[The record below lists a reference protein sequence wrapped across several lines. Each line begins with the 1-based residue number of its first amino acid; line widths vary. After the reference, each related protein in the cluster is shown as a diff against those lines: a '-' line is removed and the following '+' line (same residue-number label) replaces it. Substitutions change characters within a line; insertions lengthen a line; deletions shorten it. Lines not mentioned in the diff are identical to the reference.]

1 MAGGASVYQSMT
13 TTPLPTR
20 TERSFYEFDG
30 FRLDPVRR
38 RLLRAGHPVPLTPK
52 AFSILL
58 ALIEKRGEVME
69 KEELIQKVWPDSY
82 VTEANLTQNI
92 SSLRKALGER
102 ANDHRYV
109 VTVPGRGYSFVAD
122 VVEVPREQTGEHA
135 ITPLTPDPGPLPATP
150 TPLELRPVPTPSDG
164 FQALDETGT
173 FRLPAPSSEERPF
186 LPPRGRRRFLLAGL
200 ILGFLLAA
208 STAGLYLY
216 IKDRDAVPSAAAEQV
231 NARPVVAVMGFR
243 NLSGNP
249 DQGWLSTALAEM
261 LITELSTGS
270 EIRMVSGE
278 EISRVRGS
286 LSLPYTEDPS
296 EESLRRIHEVLGAD
310 MVVVGSYL
318 SLGKELRIDLRV
330 LRASDGEAL
339 ASLADV
345 GTEEEL
351 FELVSRV
358 GRQVRQ
364 TLNWAQPSPQELR
377 ASQARQPRSQEAARL
392 YAEGL
397 IRLRAFD
404 SQGAATLLEKAAA
417 KDSESAVIRSAL
429 SLAWMGVGN
438 DAEARQQAAEAL
450 RLSAALPKHERLAA
464 EARLAEAEKNWPKAA
479 EIYRSLWTFYPDNL
493 EYGLRLVTAL
503 SWAGRGKE
511 AMAFVDQ
518 LRKLPPP
525 HGDDPR
531 IDLAEAQTAKRLS
544 SFVVQMHSAKAAE
557 EKGRKS
563 GESQVIAQ
571 ALTLQGDGLFL
582 VGRPQEAVPLFEAA
596 RNLFEQSGNRGAV
609 AALMTRLG
617 RTYHVQGDLGKAE
630 ETYEKASAMLRQV
643 GSGEGMALQIANLGL
658 LYQDQGD
665 LLRARKFLDEAY
677 ADFNRE
683 GDRVLA
689 ARTLNAIG
697 TLRVSAGDL
706 AVARRLF
713 EQVLA
718 SSRQTGNRTDE
729 ARALHYLGLVQAQQG
744 LWKEALRRQEGA
756 YKISMGLQ
764 DPSRAALM
772 LAAQAEAQVRLG
784 DLPGARR
791 SFVQALAM
799 KQRAQDRIG
808 VAEILGAMAMLE
820 YRQGNLG
827 KAKELSQNQLRIA
840 RNIGSRSLAAAALQA
855 QGRWRMEE
863 GDFDGAW
870 SQLDEVAR
878 ERAGMGDAMQA
889 AAARLTLAAAA
900 LRQGSFKE
908 AERTAAELVAWY
920 EARQMTGH
928 LARALALQAQA
939 LLRQGRVAQAEPLA
953 IRAYSLCQHNEDN
966 ELRIEIFAAVAP
978 VGAATDSAR
987 DALGHLR
994 WAVSEARR
1002 IGYVAAGFEAQL
1014 MLGVLQMQTGDAIH
1028 GRATLEAVRRD
1039 AAARGYIR
1047 LAREAAAH
1055 LSGAGPWPRVTSP
1068 LS

>member
-1 MAGGASVYQSMT
+1 MT

-38 RLLRAGHPVPLTPK
+38 RLLRAGQPVPLTPK

-122 VVEVPREQTGEHA
+122 VIEVAREQTGEYA
-135 ITPLTPDPGPLPATP
+135 ITPLTPDPGAPPATP
-150 TPLELRPVPTPSDG
+150 TSVTPLELRPIPTPSDG
-164 FQALDETGT
+164 FPALDETGT
-173 FRLPAPSSEERPF
+173 FRLPTFSEERPF

-200 ILGFLLAA
+200 MLGFLLAA
-208 STAGLYLY
+208 STVGLYLY
-216 IKDRDAVPSAAAEQV
+216 MKERDAPASIAEQA

-270 EIRMVSGE
+270 GIRMVTGE
-278 EISRVRGS
+278 EIYRARSS
-286 LSLPYTEDPS
+286 LALSHTEEPS
-296 EESLRRIHEVLGAD
+296 EENLKRIHEVLGAD
-310 MVVVGSYL
+310 MVVVGTYL
-318 SLGKELRIDLRV
+318 SVGKELRIDLRV

-351 FELVSRV
+351 FNLVSRV
-358 GRQVRQ
+358 GRRVRQ
-364 TLNWAQPSPQELR
+364 TLKWSQPSPSEQR
-377 ASQARQPRSQEAARL
+377 ASQARQPRNPEAARL

-397 IRLRAFD
+397 LRLRAFD
-404 SQGAATLLEKAAA
+404 SQGATTLLEKAAA

-429 SLAWMGVGN
+429 SLAWMGVGK
-438 DAEARQQAAEAL
+438 DAEARQEAAEAL

-479 EIYRSLWTFYPDNL
+479 EIYSTLWTFYPDNL
-493 EYGLRLVTAL
+493 EHGLRLVTSLSSAGRNKGAL
-503 SWAGRGKE
+503 SI
-511 AMAFVDQ
+511 VDQ

-525 HGDDPR
+525 NGDDPR
-531 IDLAEAQTAKRLS
+531 IDLAEAQVAKRLS
-544 SFVVQMHSAKAAE
+544 SFVVQMHAAKAAE
-557 EKGRKS
+557 EKGRRS
-563 GESQVIAQ
+563 EQNLVVAQ
-571 ALTLQGDGLFL
+571 ALTLQGDALFL

-596 RNLFEQSGNRGAV
+596 RSLFEQSGNQGAV
-609 AALMTRLG
+609 ATLLTRLG
-617 RTYHVQGDLGKAE
+617 RAYHVQGNLAKAE
-630 ETYEKASAMLRQV
+630 ETYEISMGMLRQV
-643 GSGEGMALQIANLGL
+643 GSGEGMALQVANLGL

-677 ADFNRE
+677 TDFNRE

-697 TLRVSAGDL
+697 TLLVSAGDL
-706 AVARRLF
+706 AGGRRHF
-713 EQVLA
+713 EEVLA

-729 ARALHYLGLVQAQQG
+729 ARALHYLGLVHAHQG
-744 LWKEALRRQEGA
+744 QWKEAVRRQEEA

-764 DPSRAALM
+764 DPSRAAMM

-784 DLPGARR
+784 DLPAARR
-791 SFVQALAM
+791 SFTQALTM
-799 KQRAQDRIG
+799 KQRAQDKIG
-808 VAEILGAMAMLE
+808 AAEIFGSLAGLE
-820 YRQGNLG
+820 YRQGNLA
-827 KAKELSQNQLRIA
+827 KAKELSQTQLRLGQS
-840 RNIGSRSLAAAALQA
+840 IGSRRLAAAALQA
-855 QGRWRMEE
+855 QSRWRMEE

-870 SQLDEVAR
+870 RQLDEVAR

-889 AAARLTLAAAA
+889 AAARLALAAAA
-900 LRQGSFKE
+900 LRQGNLKE
-908 AERTAAELVAWY
+908 AERVAGELVAWY

-928 LARALALQAQA
+928 QARALALQAQA
-939 LLRQGRVAQAEPLA
+939 LLRQNRVAQAEPLA
-953 IRAYSLCQHNEDN
+953 IRAYSLCQHNVDN

-978 VGAATDSAR
+978 VGAATDSAP

-1014 MLGVLQMQTGDAIH
+1014 MLGVLQMQTGDAIN

-1039 AAARGYIR
+1039 ATARGYHR
-1047 LAREAAAH
+1047 LAQEAAAH
-1055 LSGAGPWPRVTSP
+1055 LTGAGPWPRVTSP

>member
-1 MAGGASVYQSMT
+1 M
-13 TTPLPTR
+13 PTR

-122 VVEVPREQTGEHA
+122 VLEVPREQTGEHA

-164 FQALDETGT
+164 FPALDETGT
-173 FRLPAPSSEERPF
+173 FRLPAALEERPF

-200 ILGFLLAA
+200 MLGFLLAA
-208 STAGLYLY
+208 SAAGLYVY
-216 IKDRDAVPSAAAEQV
+216 IRERDVAPSGAEQV
-231 NARPVVAVMGFR
+231 NARPVVAVLGFR

-270 EIRMVSGE
+270 EIRMVTGE
-278 EISRVRGS
+278 EIYRARGS
-286 LSLPYTEDPS
+286 LALSHAQEPS
-296 EESLRRIHEVLGAD
+296 EESLQRVHEVLGAD
-310 MVVVGSYL
+310 MVVVGTYL
-318 SLGKELRIDLRV
+318 SVGKELRIDLRV
-330 LRASDGEAL
+330 LRAADGEAL

-345 GTEEEL
+345 GTEDEL
-351 FELVSRV
+351 FNLVSRV
-358 GRQVRQ
+358 GRKVRQ
-364 TLNWAQPSPQELR
+364 TLNWSQPSPQEMR
-377 ASQARQPRSQEAARL
+377 ASQARQPRNPEATRL
-392 YAEGL
+392 YVEGL
-397 IRLRAFD
+397 TRLRAFD
-404 SQGAATLLEKAAA
+404 FQGATTLLEKAAA
-417 KDSESAVIRSAL
+417 KDAESAVIRSAL

-464 EARLAEAEKNWPKAA
+464 EARLAEAEKDWSKAV

-493 EYGLRLVTAL
+493 EHGLRLVTSLSSAGRNKEAL
-503 SWAGRGKE
+503 SL
-511 AMAFVDQ
+511 VDQ
-518 LRKLPPP
+518 LRKLPSP

-531 IDLAEAQTAKRLS
+531 IDLAEAQVAKRLS
-544 SFVVQMHSAKAAE
+544 SFVVQMHSAKTAE
-557 EKGRKS
+557 EKGRRS
-563 GESQVIAQ
+563 GQSLVVAQ

-582 VGRPQEAVPLFEAA
+582 VGRPQEAVPLFESA
-596 RNLFEQSGNRGAV
+596 RDLFERSGNQGAV
-609 AALMTRLG
+609 ATLLTRLG
-617 RTYHVQGDLGKAE
+617 RAYHSQGNLAKAE
-630 ETYEKASAMLRQV
+630 ETYQRSMAMLRQV
-643 GSGEGMALQIANLGL
+643 GSGEGMALQLANLGL

-697 TLRVSAGDL
+697 TLQVSAGDL
-706 AVARRLF
+706 TGARRHF

-718 SSRQTGNRTDE
+718 TSRQMGNRTDE

-756 YKISMGLQ
+756 YKISMALQ
-764 DPSRAALM
+764 DPSRAAMM

-784 DLPGARR
+784 DLPAARR
-791 SFVQALAM
+791 NFMRALAM
-799 KQRAQDRIG
+799 KQRAQDKIG
-808 VAEILGAMAMLE
+808 VAEIFGALAWLE
-820 YRQGNLG
+820 YRQGNLA
-827 KAKELSQNQLRIA
+827 KAKELSQTQLRMA
-840 RNIGSRSLAAAALQA
+840 QSIGSRSLAAAALQT
-855 QGRWRMEE
+855 QSRWRMEE
-863 GDFDGAW
+863 GDFEGAW
-870 SQLDEVAR
+870 RQLDEVAR
-878 ERAGMGDAMQA
+878 ERGGMGDTLQA
-889 AAARLTLAAAA
+889 AAARLAQASAS
-900 LRQGSFKE
+900 LRQGNLKE
-908 AERTAAELVAWY
+908 AERIAGELVTWY

-928 LARALALQAQA
+928 QARALALQSQA
-939 LLRQGRVAQAEPLA
+939 LLRLGRVAQAEPLA

-1002 IGYVAAGFEAQL
+1002 IGYVAAGLEAQL

-1039 AAARGYIR
+1039 AAARGYHR
-1047 LAREAAAH
+1047 LAREAASYLA
-1055 LSGAGPWPRVTSP
+1055 GAPWPRVTSP